1 VTPSA
6 REYLAKVG
14 EKLREA
20 RIEAGEDLHR
30 VAETLRIRPAYLQA
44 LESGDYAA
52 FPGRAYAYGFLR
64 AYADYLGFD
73 GNEVVRRVR
82 RMLEES
88 APVRTARARRPFV
101 ERHRPTALAATALAL
116 VAGTGY
122 FGWYA
127 LNAFGPQLAR
137 GLLDAPGEVARV
149 ADAVVTGATGEGA
162 TAAVDPAEALR
173 RRVLVRLTARD
184 EAPAI
189 APRITPEAVAE
200 LVMGR
205 EGRGDVTSAIAAELP
220 GRPAPVPAGERTVP
234 LASGHAV
241 VLRAKRTTWVQ
252 VYAPDGSFTDTRTL
266 EAGTTFE
273 VPNRPGLLLWVG
285 DGGAVEVLVDG
296 KSRGAVGTDGQVV
309 DGFPLD
315 PARMPP
321 ARQG

>member
-1 VTPSA
+1 MTPSA

-20 RIEAGEDLHR
+20 RIEAGEDLHH

-44 LESGDYAA
+44 LESGDYDT

-82 RMLEES
+82 RVLEETAPARS
-88 APVRTARARRPFV
+88 ARPHRPLV
-101 ERHRPTALAATALAL
+101 ERHRPTALAAAALAL
-116 VAGTGY
+116 LAGAGY

-127 LNAFGPQLAR
+127 LGAFGPKLTG
-137 GLLDAPGEVARV
+137 GLLDAPGELARV
-149 ADAVVTGATGEGA
+149 ADAVVTGGERTGADEA
-162 TAAVDPAEALR
+162 DSAEALR

-184 EAPAI
+184 EVPEI
-189 APRITPEAVAE
+189 TPRITPEAIAE
-200 LVMGR
+200 LVMRR
-205 EGRGDVTSAIAAELP
+205 EGGGDATSAIAAELP
-220 GRPAPVPAGERTVP
+220 RRPAPAAAGERTVP
-234 LASGHAV
+234 LGAHSV
-241 VLRAKRTTWVQ
+241 MLRAKRTTWVQ

-266 EAGTTFE
+266 ERGQTFE
-273 VPNRPGLLLWVG
+273 VPRRPGLLLWVG
-285 DGGAVEVLVDG
+285 DGGAVEVVVDG
-296 KSRGAVGTDGQVV
+296 SSRGPVGADGQVV